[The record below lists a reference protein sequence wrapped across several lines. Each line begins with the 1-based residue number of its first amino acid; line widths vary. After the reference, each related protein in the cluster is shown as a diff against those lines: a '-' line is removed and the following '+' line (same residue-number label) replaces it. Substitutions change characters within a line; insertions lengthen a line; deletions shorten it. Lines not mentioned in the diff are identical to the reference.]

1 MIVLNELFLKKLKI
15 KDEESWKK
23 IYLEY
28 KSMII
33 KLIEKNSGNR
43 TEAEDIF
50 QNVMVSLMQNIQK
63 EKVRINTELKN
74 YIYTLAINQ
83 WRSKLRNEKKSNL
96 IVIDDNLI
104 VDELLEEDAA
114 TYKYNEKLDAIYA
127 QIKDKC
133 RRLFELRFGSQKR
146 SMEEIAKMCGFGN
159 ARSAT
164 SQLNKCMNTAK
175 KIALAL

>member
-1 MIVLNELFLKKLKI
+1 MIILNKLFLEKLKN

-28 KSMII
+28 KSMVI
-33 KLIEKNSGNR
+33 KLVERNSGDR
-43 TEAEDIF
+43 SEAEDLF
-50 QNVMVSLMQNIQK
+50 QNVTMSLMKNIQK
-63 EKVRINTELKN
+63 EKVRIDTELKN

-83 WRSKLRNEKKSNL
+83 WRSKLKNGKKSTL

-104 VDELLEEDAA
+104 LDDLLEEDSAIA
-114 TYKYNEKLDAIYA
+114 EYDDKLDAIYA

-133 RRLFELRFGSQKR
+133 RQLFELKYSFQKR
-146 SMEEIAKMCGFGN
+146 SMEEIAQLCGFGN

-164 SQLNKCMNTAK
+164 SQLNKCMNSAK

>member
-1 MIVLNELFLKKLKI
+1 MIILNELLLEKLKN

-28 KSMII
+28 KSMVI
-33 KLIEKNSGNR
+33 KLVERNSGDR
-43 TEAEDIF
+43 SEAEDLF
-50 QNVMVSLMQNIQK
+50 QNVMISLMRNIQK
-63 EKVRINTELKN
+63 EKVRIGTEVKN

-83 WRSKLRNEKKSNL
+83 WRSKLRNEKKSTL
-96 IVIDDNLI
+96 IVIDDNFIL
-104 VDELLEEDAA
+104 DDPLEEGYETSEYGD
-114 TYKYNEKLDAIYA
+114 KLDVIYA

-133 RRLFELRFGSQKR
+133 RQLFELKYSFQKR
-146 SMEEIAKMCGFGN
+146 SMEEIAQLCGFGN

-164 SQLNKCMNTAK
+164 SQLNKCMNSAK